1 MTAQEIV
8 LKGLEGNTK
17 EITRKILNHER
28 LTAEEG
34 LALYREFDLSLLGL
48 LADRSRIHHN
58 GDNVYFNRNFHL
70 EPTNICI
77 HHCLF
82 CSYSRNINEDGA
94 WEYSL
99 DDITRMVSAYRDK
112 DVTEIHIVGGVHP
125 SRGAEYYSEM
135 LKIVRRELPR
145 IHIKA
150 FTAAEIDHMARKSR
164 LDVKDTLKML
174 KEAGLE
180 SMPGGGAEIFDEELR
195 KKICPDKTGSARW
208 LEIHKTAHELGLPTN
223 ATMLYGHL
231 ETYGQRID
239 HLSRLRK
246 LQDET
251 GGFNA
256 FIPLKYRSANNL
268 LSETGEVSFPEDLR
282 NYAVSRLFLDNI
294 PHLKAYWPM
303 IGKENATLAL
313 SFGVDDLDG
322 TINDTTKIYTMAGA
336 EEQSPGMTVGEI
348 VALVNACGRVPVE
361 RDSLYRPL
369 KIFA

>member
-1 MTAQEIV
+1 MENEVV
-8 LKGLEGNTK
+8 LKGLKGEK
-17 EITRKILNHER
+17 KDITRKILNNER
-28 LTAEEG
+28 LTTKEG
-34 LALYREFDLSLLGL
+34 LVLFREFELSLLGL
-48 LADRSRIHHN
+48 LADRQRINHN
-58 GDNVYFNRNFHL
+58 GDHVYFNRNFHL

-82 CSYSRNINEDGA
+82 CSYSRNVHEEGA
-94 WEYSL
+94 WEYNL
-99 DDITRMVSAYRDK
+99 DEITQLVSEYRDK

-125 SRGAEYYSEM
+125 GRDTEYYAEM
-135 LKIVRRELPR
+135 LKIVRRELPS

-164 LDVKDTLKML
+164 LDL
-174 KEAGLE
+174 KEALTILREAGLQ

-195 KKICPDKTGSARW
+195 KKICPDKTGSERW
-208 LEIHKTAHELGLPTN
+208 LEIHRTAHELGLPTN
-223 ATMLYGHL
+223 ATMLYGHI
-231 ETYGQRID
+231 ENYAQRID
-239 HLSRLRK
+239 HLNRLRD
-246 LQDET
+246 LQDNT

-256 FIPLKYRSANNL
+256 FIPLKYRSMNNQM
-268 LSETGEVSFPEDLR
+268 SESGEVSFTEDLR

-294 PHLKAYWPM
+294 THIKAYWPM

-336 EEQSPGMTVGEI
+336 EEQTPGMTVDEI
-348 VALVNACGRVPVE
+348 VALVKAGGRIPVE
-361 RDSLYRPL
+361 RDSLYHPL